1 MAKLVSRRY
10 ANALFDAAFESKSY
24 EKVEDELNFILK
36 SLKGEPQ
43 FYQLF
48 KSPLITVEEKKE
60 MITTIFKKNISEQV
74 YNLLLILVEKRREE
88 HIKDIINEYIAL
100 VDEVKNKV
108 NAVAITAVPIE
119 KKDLLKL
126 KENLSKSSEK
136 DVQLQ
141 NYVDPDVVGGILI
154 RIGDKVIDG
163 TIKSRIVQMR
173 EQLSQILV

>member
-24 EKVEDELNFILK
+24 EKVEDELNFISK

-48 KSPLITVEEKKE
+48 KSPLITVQEKKE

-119 KKDLLKL
+119 NKDLLKL